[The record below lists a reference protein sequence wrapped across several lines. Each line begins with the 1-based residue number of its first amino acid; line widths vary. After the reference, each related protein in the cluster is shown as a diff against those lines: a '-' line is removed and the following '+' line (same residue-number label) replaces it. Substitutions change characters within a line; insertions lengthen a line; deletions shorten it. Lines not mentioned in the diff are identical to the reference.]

1 MPTSGTVFVHRNE
14 SGIRI
19 DASIPTGVPVSEI
32 RGISYTGSR
41 PIKSES
47 VMNLEKWLRDRI
59 DEGFTF
65 ETAS

>member
-32 RGISYTGSR
+32 RAIQYTGSR
-41 PIKSES
+41 SIKTES
-47 VMNLEKWLRDRI
+47 ILNLENWLRDRI
-59 DEGFTF
+59 DEGFIF
-65 ETAS
+65 ESAS